1 MATID
6 ETTITSLIAKGIQA
20 VGAGIAGITA
30 ALDPAPNNLDS
41 SQLPAQ
47 VCFTGSAECED
58 AGTGE
63 NWVTVRRTMRVQ
75 FAMMPTGQGNPE
87 DREKVCRPM
96 IDQANAEFRRW
107 PQLKGVAYVQEASV
121 ISDSGIVILPEW
133 GGKFIGFE
141 LRVRVEYIQ
150 PKNLAE

>member
-1 MATID
+1 MAID
-6 ETTITSLIAKGIQA
+6 ETTITSLIAKGIRA
-20 VGAGIAGITA
+20 VGAGITGLN
-30 ALDPAPNNLDS
+30 ALDPAPVSLDS
-41 SQLPAQ
+41 TQLPAQ
-47 VCFTGSAECED
+47 VCFTGSAESED

-75 FAMMPTGQGNPE
+75 IAMMPTGQANPE
-87 DREKVCRPM
+87 DRELMCRPM
-96 IDQANAEFRRW
+96 IDRVNAEYRRW
-107 PQLKGVAYVQEASV
+107 PQLKGVAYVQEATV

-141 LRVRVEYIQ
+141 LRVRVEYLQ